1 MKQKQPE
8 NYIKK
13 ISIIIFWLLVWFLAA
28 LAAGNDII
36 LSSPAATAVSFCQ
49 MLVNRKFWQ
58 AAAGSFFR
66 IALGF
71 ITGFVAAAVLAALS
85 AKVKFI
91 EELLAPVMSLIKAV
105 PVASFA
111 VIFLIWRGSSFLA
124 MAVCFIVVLPNI
136 YINTLEGIKS
146 ADKELLEM
154 AEVFDMPLFNRFLYI
169 YRPALEPFMKSALK
183 VSVGMSWKS
192 GVAAEIIGTPA
203 SSIGNAI
210 YMSKIV
216 LDTAGVFAWTAV
228 VICLSSLCEKLVLRI
243 SDIFFGWGRNNDVKA
258 YKVIENKVN
267 QNLSKKIILS
277 HVNKS
282 FGSLKVLENVN
293 EVYQSGET
301 YYLTGPS
308 GSGKT
313 TLLRILSGLEGAD
326 EGSCVDTGNIRF
338 SYVFQEDRLCLDY
351 SAVKN
356 VDMIFRNKHCIN
368 AENSIQSNSY
378 EALKKLLPKEALY
391 KPCSELSG
399 GMKRRVALVRAMEAE
414 SDCVLLD
421 EPFTG
426 MDEETRRS
434 AENYIRETQ
443 RGRILIIATHI

>member
-1 MKQKQPE
+1 
-8 NYIKK
+8 
-13 ISIIIFWLLVWFLAA
+13 
-28 LAAGNDII
+28 
-36 LSSPAATAVSFCQ
+36 
-49 MLVNRKFWQ
+49 
-58 AAAGSFFR
+58 
-66 IALGF
+66 
-71 ITGFVAAAVLAALS
+71 
-85 AKVKFI
+85 
-91 EELLAPVMSLIKAV
+91 MSLLKAV

-124 MAVCFIVVLPNI
+124 MAVCFIVVFPNI

-228 VICLSSLCEKLVLRI
+228 IICLSSLCEKIVLKI
-243 SDIFFGWGRNNDVKA
+243 SDIFFGWGRAGDDKA
-258 YKVIENKVN
+258 YKVMENKVN
-267 QNLSKKIILS
+267 QNLSKKKDLKVNMRESRKAELKEKQKSTPDLLLS
-277 HVNKS
+277 HVSKT
-282 FGSLKVLENVN
+282 FGSQKVLDDIN
-293 EVYQSGET
+293 EVYKSGET
-301 YYLTGPS
+301 YFLTSPS

-313 TLLRILSGLEGAD
+313 TLLRIMSGLEMAD
-326 EGSCVDTGNIRF
+326 AGSSVYRGNIKF

-356 VDMIFRNKHCIN
+356 VDMVIRNKRGVN
-368 AENSIQSNSY
+368 ADRNAYRTEKTNISAY
-378 EALKKLLPKEALY
+378 EALKKILPEESLY
-391 KPCSELSG
+391 KPCRELSG

-426 MDEETRRS
+426 MDEETRKNV
-434 AENYIRETQ
+434 EKYIRETQ

>member
-1 MKQKQPE
+1 
-8 NYIKK
+8 
-13 ISIIIFWLLVWFLAA
+13 
-28 LAAGNDII
+28 
-36 LSSPAATAVSFCQ
+36 
-49 MLVNRKFWQ
+49 
-58 AAAGSFFR
+58 
-66 IALGF
+66 
-71 ITGFVAAAVLAALS
+71 
-85 AKVKFI
+85 
-91 EELLAPVMSLIKAV
+91 
-105 PVASFA
+105 
-111 VIFLIWRGSSFLA
+111 
-124 MAVCFIVVLPNI
+124 MAVCFIVVFPNI

-228 VICLSSLCEKLVLRI
+228 IICLSSLCEKIVLKI
-243 SDIFFGWGRNNDVKA
+243 SDIFFGWGRAGDDKA
-258 YKVIENKVN
+258 YKVMENKVN
-267 QNLSKKIILS
+267 QNLSKKKDLKVNMRESLKAELKEKQKSTPDLLLS
-277 HVNKS
+277 HVSKT
-282 FGSLKVLENVN
+282 FGSQKVLDDIN
-293 EVYQSGET
+293 EVYKSGET
-301 YYLTGPS
+301 YFLTSPS

-313 TLLRILSGLEGAD
+313 TLLRIMSGLEMAD
-326 EGSCVDTGNIRF
+326 AGSSVYRGNIKF

-356 VDMIFRNKHCIN
+356 VDMVIRNKRGVN
-368 AENSIQSNSY
+368 ADRNAYRTEKTNISAY
-378 EALKKLLPKEALY
+378 EALKKILPEESLY
-391 KPCSELSG
+391 KPCRELSG

-426 MDEETRRS
+426 MDEETRKNV
-434 AENYIRETQ
+434 EKYIRETQ